1 MTETDNDKLLN
12 QFFKENKKEI
22 EDFGFSRRV
31 MRKLPG
37 YGKKLATI
45 WTIFCSGIAIALFFI
60 FDGIDAFTRIFHE
73 AITTLIHSELT
84 NINPHCLMIIAVVLI
99 GMGIQRICSIE

>member
-12 QFFKENKKEI
+12 RFFKENKKEI
-22 EDFGFSRRV
+22 EDFEFSRRV

-37 YGKKLATI
+37 YEKKLATI

-84 NINPHCLMIIAVVLI
+84 NINPHCLMIIAVVLV
-99 GMGIQRICSIE
+99 GMGIQKICSIE